1 MLKLYVSLDS
11 VLYCML
17 CYVFYNVVLM
27 HWLVLGTKTML
38 LGVRKG
44 HVLVLTG
51 SVTKNKATHCSDISS
66 KTSCFQ
72 GSPQG
77 FGVACQWDQVAS
89 TAGSS
94 RPAERNFG
102 C

>member
-51 SVTKNKATHCSDISS
+51 SVTKNK
-66 KTSCFQ
+66 
-72 GSPQG
+72 
-77 FGVACQWDQVAS
+77 V
-89 TAGSS
+89 S
-94 RPAERNFG
+94 RQRHPVFRAVHKDLE
-102 C
+102 